1 MITSMPRES
10 HPVPMPFA
18 PGFVRRWSVIAAPG
32 APTQSSRSRATRVPR
47 HTIAAA
53 RESRPLLTPFA
64 PAFAFAPA
72 AHLRQF
78 LIRYQQ
84 LENNVNPWKQNPNEN
99 SNT

>member
-1 MITSMPRES
+1 
-10 HPVPMPFA
+10 
-18 PGFVRRWSVIAAPG
+18 
-32 APTQSSRSRATRVPR
+32 VPR

-84 LENNVNPWKQNPNEN
+84 LENNVNP
-99 SNT
+99 